1 MLEYYQRVV
10 FAHIGLT
17 RFIRMS
23 TKTKKLDLFG
33 GEPDKNKPLFDGTA
47 AQHGRSMR
55 RLHPLGFR
63 VVARVIKDANVTDSG
78 LYLPEGAKET
88 MQESV
93 LAEVIEVAST
103 VDTRTEEE
111 TNVSGIPLGSLVLIP
126 KNLGIKVPWDEE
138 LRIIDTREILALV
151 DEITLT

>member
-1 MLEYYQRVV
+1 
-10 FAHIGLT
+10 
-17 RFIRMS
+17 MS
-23 TKTKKLDLFG
+23 SKTKKLSPFDDDS
-33 GEPDKNKPLFDGTA
+33 PDSKPMFDDSSCV
-47 AQHGRSMR
+47 HGRPIR

-63 VVARVIKDANVTDSG
+63 VVARIVKDSNVTDSG

-88 MQESV
+88 MQESI

-103 VDTRTEEE
+103 VDSRTDEE

-126 KNLGIKVPWDEE
+126 KTLGIKVPWDED

>member
-1 MLEYYQRVV
+1 
-10 FAHIGLT
+10 
-17 RFIRMS
+17 MS
-23 TKTKKLDLFG
+23 TKGKKLAHFDDEEAKG
-33 GEPDKNKPLFDGTA
+33 KPLFDDTLHG
-47 AQHGRSMR
+47 HGRPIR

-63 VVARVIKDANVTDSG
+63 VVARIVKDSNVTDSG

-88 MQESV
+88 MQESI

-103 VDTRTEEE
+103 VDSRTDEE

-126 KNLGIKVPWDEE
+126 KTLGIKVPWDED

-151 DEITLT
+151 DEIALT